1 MKRFLLFLA
10 AIAALTLA
18 ALVATA
24 QIEIDKRNRQVIE
37 KIGTVR
43 DVFDMNPDTG
53 ELLSLTV
60 FTQHTVTADGVVKF
74 RQPGPTVS
82 FTWQQLTNNDAD
94 FVKVMNKLTKMINS
108 AITNQ
113 IGAVELRSP

>member
-1 MKRFLLFLA
+1 MKKLLLLA
-10 AIAALTLA
+10 AIAAFALTA
-18 ALVATA
+18 FAR
-24 QIEIDKRNRQVIE
+24 IEIDKRNRQVIE

-53 ELLSLTV
+53 ELISLTV
-60 FTQHTVTADGVVKF
+60 FTQHTITADDVVKL

-94 FVKVMNKLTKMINS
+94 FVKVMNKLTKMINA

-113 IGAVELRSP
+113 IGAVELRAP